1 MRVLLVEDDALLG
14 AGLERG
20 LEALGMNV
28 AWAREA
34 AAASRLLRS
43 EPFDAVVL
51 DLGLPNEDG
60 MHALGRWRAEGLT
73 TPVLILTA
81 RDALSDRI
89 AGLDEGADDYVV
101 KPAPLEEIAARLR
114 ALVRRGEGRSRSL
127 IDLGRLRLDTAGHA
141 VWFDGSPV
149 ELSAMEY
156 RLLERLARSPGRVFT
171 KIQLEQ
177 ALYEADEAPDSNVL
191 QVLIHHLRRKIDPDI
206 IDTVRGL
213 GYRLGPAAQGAAR

>member
-34 AAASRLLRS
+34 ASASRLLQS

-51 DLGLPNEDG
+51 DLGLPQEDG
-60 MHALGRWRAEGLT
+60 MHALRRWRAEGLVL
-73 TPVLILTA
+73 PVLILTA
-81 RDALSDRI
+81 RDALSERI

-114 ALVRRGEGRSRSL
+114 ALVRRGEGRARSL

-177 ALYEADEAPDSNVL
+177 ALYDADEAPDSNVL
-191 QVLIHHLRRKIDPDI
+191 QVLIHHLRRKIDPAI
-206 IDTVRGL
+206 IDTIRGL
-213 GYRLGPAAQGAAR
+213 GYRLGPAAQGAAP